1 MVRICVPLQVHVL
14 GFNVQG
20 NHIKGESFWEEGKS
34 LLLALLSGVRILTSE
49 VEGTVL
55 VSATV

>member
-1 MVRICVPLQVHVL
+1 MTVHVL

-20 NHIKGESFWEEGKS
+20 THIKGESFWEEGKS
-34 LLLALLSGVRILTSE
+34 LPLALLSGVRIIASE

-55 VSATV
+55 ISATG